1 MNAVIYER
9 IRGITVS
16 EGKRYTTYGI
26 AARLPH
32 DSEQDGIT
40 IAAIL
45 DVSTDGEAVDALV
58 ARCNRLALS
67 PVHLNDVVEDFLLG

>member
-1 MNAVIYER
+1 MNPVIYER

-16 EGKRYTTYGI
+16 EGRCYTTYGI
-26 AARLPH
+26 VARALCG
-32 DSEQDGIT
+32 SEQNSVTVASAPDI
-40 IAAIL
+40 
-45 DVSTDGEAVDALV
+45 STDGEAVDALV

>member
-26 AARLPH
+26 VARALCG
-32 DSEQDGIT
+32 SEQNSVTVASVPDI
-40 IAAIL
+40 
-45 DVSTDGEAVDALV
+45 STDMAEVDALV

>member
-1 MNAVIYER
+1 MNAVIYEKTR
-9 IRGITVS
+9 DTVLL

-40 IAAIL
+40 IAAIP
-45 DVSTDGEAVDALV
+45 DISTDMAEVDALV

>member
-1 MNAVIYER
+1 MNPVIYEKTR
-9 IRGITVS
+9 DTVLL

-26 AARLPH
+26 AARALCG
-32 DSEQDGIT
+32 SEQNSVTVASVPDI
-40 IAAIL
+40 
-45 DVSTDGEAVDALV
+45 STDMAEVDALV

>member
-1 MNAVIYER
+1 MNPVIYER

-16 EGKRYTTYGI
+16 EGRCYTTYGI

-40 IAAIL
+40 IAAIP
-45 DVSTDGEAVDALV
+45 DVSTDMAEVDALV

>member
-16 EGKRYTTYGI
+16 EGRCYTTYGI
-26 AARLPH
+26 AARALCG
-32 DSEQDGIT
+32 SEQNNVTVASVPDI
-40 IAAIL
+40 
-45 DVSTDGEAVDALV
+45 STDGEAVDVLV
-58 ARCNRLALS
+58 AHCNRLALS

>member
-1 MNAVIYER
+1 MNAVIYEKTR
-9 IRGITVS
+9 DTVLL

-26 AARLPH
+26 AARVLC
-32 DSEQDGIT
+32 DSEQNNVTVASVPDI
-40 IAAIL
+40 
-45 DVSTDGEAVDALV
+45 STDMAEVDALV